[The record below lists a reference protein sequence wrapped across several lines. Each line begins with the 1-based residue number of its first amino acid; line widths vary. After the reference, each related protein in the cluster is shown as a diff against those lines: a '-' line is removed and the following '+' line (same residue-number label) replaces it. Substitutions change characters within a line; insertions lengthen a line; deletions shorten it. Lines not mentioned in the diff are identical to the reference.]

1 MNRDDFHRLAE
12 IRVREAR
19 TLLDAGH
26 YPGAYY
32 IIGYAIECALKA
44 CVSKQVKEY
53 DFPDKRLANEAF
65 THDLERLVG
74 IAGLAFDFRIDRK
87 ANKDL
92 DDNWK
97 VVKDWAESSRYDL
110 GITKQQAFDL
120 YSACTGQN
128 GVLLWITK
136 QW

>member
-12 IRVREAR
+12 IRVQEAR
-19 TLLDAGH
+19 ALLDAGH

-44 CVSKQVKEY
+44 CVSKQVKQY

-74 IAGLAFDFRIDRK
+74 IAGLALDFRSDRQE
-87 ANKDL
+87 NKDL
-92 DDNWK
+92 DNNWK
-97 VVKDWAESSRYDL
+97 VVKDWKETSRYDV
-110 GITKQQAFDL
+110 GITKQQAIDL
-120 YSACTGQN
+120 YSACTGHN
-128 GVLLWITK
+128 GVLLWIAK

>member
-12 IRVREAR
+12 IRVREAH

-32 IIGYAIECALKA
+32 IIGYAVECALKA
-44 CVSKQVKEY
+44 CVSRQVKQY
-53 DFPDKRLANEAF
+53 NFPDKRLANEAF

-74 IAGLAFDFRIDRK
+74 IAGLAFDFRNDRK

-97 VVKDWAESSRYDL
+97 VVKDWKETSRYDI
-110 GITKQQAFDL
+110 GITQQQAFDL

-128 GVLLWITK
+128 GVLLWIKK